1 VSHAERSIVVPTV
14 IKQVSKPKH
23 KPVYR
28 NATLSAIQRIKQMLL
43 ELSSDYYKVS
53 LSYKQ
58 VLSQL
63 LEDLKPS
70 VEMSTELWGTAHKV
84 CMWDY

>member
-1 VSHAERSIVVPTV
+1 VKKKVP
-14 IKQVSKPKH
+14 KPKQ

-28 NATLSAIQRIKQMLL
+28 NATLHAIHRIKQKVL
-43 ELSSDYYKVS
+43 ELSSNYHKVS

-70 VEMSTELWGTAHKV
+70 GEISTELWGTAHKV
-84 CMWDY
+84 CMRHY

>member
-1 VSHAERSIVVPTV
+1 MGHEDRNIVAPTV
-14 IKQVSKPKH
+14 IKKVLKPEQ

-28 NATLSAIQRIKQMLL
+28 NATLSAIQKIKQMLL

-58 VLSQL
+58 VLNEL

>member
-1 VSHAERSIVVPTV
+1 MGHEDRNIVAPSV
-14 IKQVSKPKH
+14 INKLLKPEQKT
-23 KPVYR
+23 VYR
-28 NATLSAIQRIKQMLL
+28 NATLSAIQKIKHMLL
-43 ELSSDYYKVS
+43 KLSSEYYKVS

-58 VLSQL
+58 VLNQL

-84 CMWDY
+84 RMWDH